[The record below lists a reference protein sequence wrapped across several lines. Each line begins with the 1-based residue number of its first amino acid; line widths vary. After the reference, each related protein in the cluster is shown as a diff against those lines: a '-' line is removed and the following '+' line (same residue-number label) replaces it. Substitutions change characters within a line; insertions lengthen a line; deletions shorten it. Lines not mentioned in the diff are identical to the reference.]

1 MYFFYF
7 KSFSLISWDFLLLP
21 FQCCLPMLPWAYK
34 GTGVK
39 YWNCDFVEKEDAFC
53 HQVPDPG
60 DAAFSAAGFPPLVGL
75 SAEQSITFGFPM
87 FNHLSRRPA
96 ICASHF
102 LNLELLYISFLPP
115 RPCYWLTH
123 SVTDTFYIRI
133 WLSTSLLKSDWNH
146 PVLLQ
151 TWSEWKN
158 LSLQYQIFRRI
169 CKPLSTPGDGSATW
183 DLE

>member
-1 MYFFYF
+1 MLSPNAPLSIQGNRSKILELWFCGEGG
-7 KSFSLISWDFLLLP
+7 SILSPGSRSGRRRLFSSRIPS
-21 FQCCLPMLPWAYK
+21 
-34 GTGVK
+34 
-39 YWNCDFVEKEDAFC
+39 
-53 HQVPDPG
+53 
-60 DAAFSAAGFPPLVGL
+60 VGWTQ
-75 SAEQSITFGFPM
+75 SRTERSITFGFPM